1 MIRVVSLSPELPLAS
16 APATQGVTIIPNS
29 ALSYCKD
36 NEKLKHFLALYHEQR
51 PANCFAKR
59 FREPWENAF
68 ENRLENGIRQHS
80 FKMPITT
87 TKLSKNKTSRQCM
100 SHRRLVT
107 LSLQEQHPLL
117 GPFLGIAM
125 DRGSFRKTGAGLNP
139 RQDHVLNGKTDH
151 RYHQTLGSMASAG
164 TSRKISRTRRQRQ
177 APRKIPQK
185 PA

>member
-29 ALSYCKD
+29 ALSHCED
-36 NEKLKHFLALYHEQR
+36 NEKLGYFLALYHEQR

-59 FREPWENAF
+59 LREPWENAF

-87 TKLSKNKTSRQCM
+87 TKLSKNKTSRQCI

-125 DRGSFRKTGAGLNP
+125 DRGSFRKPERAST
-139 RQDHVLNGKTDH
+139 HGKITYPI
-151 RYHQTLGSMASAG
+151 RRLEPFGSMASAG
-164 TSRKISRTRRQRQ
+164 TSRKISRTSRQRQ

-185 PA
+185 

>member
-29 ALSYCKD
+29 ALPHCED

-51 PANCFAKR
+51 PANCSAKR

-68 ENRLENGIRQHS
+68 EHRLENGVRQHS

-87 TKLSKNKTSRQCM
+87 TKLSKNKTSRQRI

-117 GPFLGIAM
+117 GPFPGIAM

-139 RQDHVLNGKTDH
+139 RQDHAPYTTPQTVRFNGIGWH
-151 RYHQTLGSMASAG
+151 FEEN
-164 TSRKISRTRRQRQ
+164 
-177 APRKIPQK
+177 
-185 PA
+185 